1 MWYYNYYIAILII
14 SLIYFIISYQNI
26 NILLAIIIIIII
38 SYFYINK
45 INDYDNINKSNLKNI
60 INTIDKDITPR
71 KDLNINNFYLKKF
84 PKGIKYLQKDKTL
97 LDLIL
102 NIRFIKLYDSEK
114 YTNIVLY
121 IDKFYKIYIYIL
133 ADRYDINKYFNTL
146 IDMRNSI
153 IKELYSMYIIL
164 PLKMKFYY
172 GFNSFTELKK
182 TINNFMEYSRKLITI
197 VQRYGFHEKN
207 IHYLDDIK
215 YKPFDN
221 KNKYDVY

>member
-14 SLIYFIISYQNI
+14 SLIYFIISYQNV

-84 PKGIKYLQKDKTL
+84 PKGIKYLQKDKIL
-97 LDLIL
+97 LDIVL

-197 VQRYGFHEKN
+197 VQRYGFQEKN
-207 IHYLDDIK
+207 IHYLDDVK